1 MREEEE
7 KYSNGNNSKP
17 NIKQRPTTST
27 TSSSHSVFNDFLTS
41 NEIDPPPS
49 VKDRPWD
56 ILDEDTTLEDLVK
69 VEENSVRI

>member
-41 NEIDPPPS
+41 SEIDPQPS

-56 ILDEDTTLEDLVK
+56 ILNEDTTLEDLVK
-69 VEENSVRI
+69 DEGNSVRI